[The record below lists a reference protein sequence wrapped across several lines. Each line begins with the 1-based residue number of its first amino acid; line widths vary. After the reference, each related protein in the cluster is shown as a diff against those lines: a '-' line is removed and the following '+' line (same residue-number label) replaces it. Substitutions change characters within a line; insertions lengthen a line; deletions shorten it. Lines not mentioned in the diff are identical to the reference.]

1 MQRYVNFFNPPKKL
15 FAFLRPLYREV
26 RFFGIA
32 DAKVTTFSAFA
43 NIFEYFFETIFSL
56 TLYSTYT
63 QPDNL
68 RLIVYPVIRDRRVL
82 YFLWTESTKETLA
95 KCFALLSHSGH
106 KVLCRSFGGDLFC
119 GRDKVLHRNTRPSKK
134 CHPQENRRTLYR
146 DRVRMRKH
154 PRKFFWFSLFTKRT
168 VLSGYTKND

>member
-63 QPDNL
+63 QTIN
-68 RLIVYPVIRDRRVL
+68 
-82 YFLWTESTKETLA
+82 
-95 KCFALLSHSGH
+95 
-106 KVLCRSFGGDLFC
+106 
-119 GRDKVLHRNTRPSKK
+119 
-134 CHPQENRRTLYR
+134 
-146 DRVRMRKH
+146 
-154 PRKFFWFSLFTKRT
+154 
-168 VLSGYTKND
+168 

>member
-1 MQRYVNFFNPPKKL
+1 MQRYVNFLNPPKKL
-15 FAFLRPLYREV
+15 FAFLRPLYREG

-82 YFLWTESTKETLA
+82 YFL
-95 KCFALLSHSGH
+95 
-106 KVLCRSFGGDLFC
+106 
-119 GRDKVLHRNTRPSKK
+119 
-134 CHPQENRRTLYR
+134 
-146 DRVRMRKH
+146 
-154 PRKFFWFSLFTKRT
+154 
-168 VLSGYTKND
+168 